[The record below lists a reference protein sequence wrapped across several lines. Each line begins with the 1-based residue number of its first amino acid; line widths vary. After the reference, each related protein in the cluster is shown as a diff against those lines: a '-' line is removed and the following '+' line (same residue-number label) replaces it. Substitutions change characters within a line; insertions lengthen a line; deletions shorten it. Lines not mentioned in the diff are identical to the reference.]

1 MNFVNDG
8 WLKKCLEY
16 DKWSHAGGSCLIVCL
31 LWAVLKLTGCGL
43 ALWLVSAIC
52 FGIGIALEA
61 WQGTHGIGFS
71 WRDLVANGAGILIA
85 YGAIG
90 G

>member
-31 LWAVLKLTGCGL
+31 LWAVLKLANSGL
-43 ALWLVSAIC
+43 ALWIVCAT
-52 FGIGIALEA
+52 GIVLGIALEIY
-61 WQGTHGIGFS
+61 QGFHGHGFS
-71 WRDLVANGAGILIA
+71 WRDLVANVAGVLIA
-85 YGAIG
+85 YGAIS
-90 G
+90 